1 MSEGHHPPD
10 PSELVYAP
18 TPSWTPVLVAVGLAA
33 VLVGLF
39 AGVPYAIAGAVLG
52 LLALRAW
59 VRETGDQI
67 GRLPRHQ
74 GLSTA
79 VLPPLPLRRNGSGE

>member
-1 MSEGHHPPD
+1 MSERHHPPD

-18 TPSWTPVLVAVGLAA
+18 APSWTPVLVAVGLAS

-39 AGVPYAIAGAVLG
+39 AGLPYAIAGAVLG

-59 VRETGDQI
+59 IRETGDQI

>member
-1 MSEGHHPPD
+1 MSEGHQPPD

-18 TPSWTPVLVAVGLAA
+18 APSWTPVLSAVGLAA
-33 VLVGLF
+33 LLVGLF
-39 AGVPYAIAGAVLG
+39 AGVPYAIAGAALG

-59 VRETGDQI
+59 IRDTGEEI

-74 GLSTA
+74 TISTA
-79 VLPPLPLRRNGSGE
+79 VLPPLPLRRDGSGE

>member
-10 PSELVYAP
+10 PSELVYAAP
-18 TPSWTPVLVAVGLAA
+18 PSWTPVLVAVGLAT

-39 AGVPYAIAGAVLG
+39 AGLAYAIAGAALG

-59 VRETGDQI
+59 LRDTGDQI

-74 GLSTA
+74 RISTA
-79 VLPPLPLRRNGSGE
+79 VLPPLPLRRDGSGE